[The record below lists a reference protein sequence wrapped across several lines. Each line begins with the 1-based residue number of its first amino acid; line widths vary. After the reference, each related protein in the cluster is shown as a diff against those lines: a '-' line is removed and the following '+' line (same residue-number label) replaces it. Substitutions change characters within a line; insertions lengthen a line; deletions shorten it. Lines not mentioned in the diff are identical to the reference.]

1 MVKNWI
7 SDDLI
12 HNKLPVLV
20 ILVPV
25 MISSSGSVFWENWT
39 LEVVEASE
47 VAEAAEVNEAGV
59 VSQARTNTN
68 VDFRVFQVLEF
79 NSCRTKTTI
88 ILIF

>member
-1 MVKNWI
+1 MKKWI

-12 HNKLPVLV
+12 HKTITGIGYFGASNDQ
-20 ILVPV
+20 I
-25 MISSSGSVFWENWT
+25 IRIWENWT

-59 VSQARTNTN
+59 VSQARTITN

-79 NSCRTKTTI
+79 NSCRTNTTI

>member
-1 MVKNWI
+1 MGASNDQI
-7 SDDLI
+7 I
-12 HNKLPVLV
+12 R
-20 ILVPV
+20 I
-25 MISSSGSVFWENWT
+25 WENWT

-59 VSQARTNTN
+59 VSQARTITN

-79 NSCRTKTTI
+79 NSCRTNTTI